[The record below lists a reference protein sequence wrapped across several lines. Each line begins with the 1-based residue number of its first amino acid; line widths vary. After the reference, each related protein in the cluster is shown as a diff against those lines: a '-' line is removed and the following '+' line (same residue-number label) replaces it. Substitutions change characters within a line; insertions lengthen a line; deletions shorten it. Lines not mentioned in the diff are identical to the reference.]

1 MSLSNKSTATSHK
14 STATSNKRTAT
25 VDQFFKSFQS
35 LQDAGFRAANAVSE
49 KVPGVPGSL
58 AVAATK
64 ATDAWVRSYFR
75 VAQQVLD
82 AERHTA
88 EQLVA
93 VHRSWVSPRP
103 KAEEPLQAV

>member
-1 MSLSNKSTATSHK
+1 MSLSSKS
-14 STATSNKRTAT
+14 TAT

-35 LQDAGFRAANAVSE
+35 VQDAGFRAASAVSE

-64 ATDAWVRSYFR
+64 GTDAWVRSYFR
-75 VAQQVLD
+75 IAQQVLD
-82 AERHTA
+82 AEQHTA

-93 VHRSWVSPRP
+93 VYRSWVSPRP
-103 KAEEPLQAV
+103 KAEQRLQAV